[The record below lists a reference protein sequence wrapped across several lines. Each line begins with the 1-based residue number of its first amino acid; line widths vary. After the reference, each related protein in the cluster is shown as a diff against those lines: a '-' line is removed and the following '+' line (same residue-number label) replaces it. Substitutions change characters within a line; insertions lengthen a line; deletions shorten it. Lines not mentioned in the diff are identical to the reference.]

1 MSASSFCC
9 LYNSKTLLLIK
20 NILKMSTPTSNGID
34 ATAYD
39 KRVALVE
46 KLFNKEDFNSAAS
59 EATKV
64 LDDLPKQLSFRPC
77 RR

>member
-1 MSASSFCC
+1 
-9 LYNSKTLLLIK
+9 
-20 NILKMSTPTSNGID
+20 MSTPTSNGID